1 MIEQAIMVAAPAV
14 IALAIVRIVL
24 LAQPAPGTKLP
35 PPSKIGLPSGQLA
48 PPSQVHAALTG
59 RRPRRRGRS

>member
-1 MIEQAIMVAAPAV
+1 MIEHVIMVAAPAA

-35 PPSKIGLPSGQLA
+35 SPSKIGLPSGQMAA
-48 PPSQVHAALTG
+48 PSDVHAALTG
-59 RRPRRRGRS
+59 KRPRRRSRS